1 MFPGVEE
8 YSNVVVCQVI
18 TADEKRLIAGALP
31 AGSRPRIV
39 RLDDIPMDV
48 LPEGF
53 MLVIKSRDIPGVIAQ
68 VASLLGKSGLNIAEY
83 RLGRDK
89 PGGTAFSFINLD
101 SEAPESV
108 LAHLCGLPPMI
119 EVKQVCL

>member
-1 MFPGVEE
+1 
-8 YSNVVVCQVI
+8 
-18 TADEKRLIAGALP
+18 
-31 AGSRPRIV
+31 
-39 RLDDIPMDV
+39 MDV

-53 MLVIKSRDIPGVIAQ
+53 MLVIKSQDMPGVIAQ

-108 LAHLCGLPPMI
+108 LVHLRELPPMI